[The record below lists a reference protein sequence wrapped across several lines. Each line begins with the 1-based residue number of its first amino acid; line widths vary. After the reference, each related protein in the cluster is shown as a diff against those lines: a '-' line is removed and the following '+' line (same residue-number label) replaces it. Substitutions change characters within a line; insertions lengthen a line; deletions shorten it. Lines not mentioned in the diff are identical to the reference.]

1 MKRTYKTAQG
11 QLIDIDALRLAN
23 EDAIAVGN
31 MHVNARGDQ
40 LGPGGGVAKPRNQ
53 LMEEYYQIQA
63 DPIET
68 MLSHQNQGVSVEEV
82 PVAKKPKAKKAQ
94 TKTKKADVAV
104 TDAVVSTAAV
114 AESTAAV
121 DESTQTVGVQEPTDA
136 AAEPAQKGAARPLRG
151 NLADS
156 IAKEA
161 QVNQTLLKP
170 LNKRNGIQRI

>member
-31 MHVNARGDQ
+31 MKVNARGDQ
-40 LGPGGGVAKPRNQ
+40 LGPGGEVLKTRNQ
-53 LMEEYYQIQA
+53 TMNEYYQIQA
-63 DPIET
+63 DPVAT
-68 MLSHQNQGVSVEEV
+68 MQQHQNQGVSTSETPVPKSAKAKKAAKQASAAVQQEV
-82 PVAKKPKAKKAQ
+82 PVAHAPA
-94 TKTKKADVAV
+94 TADV
-104 TDAVVSTAAV
+104 VSVEAAPEAV
-114 AESTAAV
+114 AATENTATEQQDV
-121 DESTQTVGVQEPTDA
+121 NTT
-136 AAEPAQKGAARPLRG
+136 PLRG